1 MRIDAHQHLW
11 AFDAAEYGWIV
22 EGGLDGLRRDF
33 LGPDLDVVLEAH
45 GIDGSVAVQ
54 ARQTEEET
62 RFLLEAAREHPRI
75 LGVVGWVDLAD
86 GQRRGAALERF
97 GADPRFVGV
106 RHIAQDEPDG
116 FLDGGAF
123 RAGVADLAPRGLT
136 YDLLVYE
143 RQLEEALRF
152 VDALPES
159 LPIVLDHI
167 AKPRIA
173 EGALEPWRE
182 RFADLA
188 RRPNVTCKVSG
199 LVTEADHAAWTEG
212 DLRPYL
218 DVALEAFGPSR
229 LMFGSDWPVST
240 LAATYGRWLE
250 TVERWATPLSEEER
264 AALFGGTAAR
274 VYGVGG

>member
-11 AFDAAEYGWIV
+11 AFDEGEYAWIV
-22 EGGLDGLRRDF
+22 EAGLDGLRRDF
-33 LGPDLDVVLEAH
+33 LGPDLDAVLEAH

-62 RFLLEAAREHPRI
+62 RFLLESAREHPRI

-86 GQRRGAALERF
+86 EPAREGALDRF
-97 GADPRFVGV
+97 GADPRLVGV
-106 RHIAQDEPDG
+106 RHVVQDEPEG
-116 FLDGGAF
+116 FLDDAAF
-123 RAGVADLAPRGLT
+123 RAGVARLGARGLV

-152 VDALPES
+152 VDALPAD
-159 LPIVLDHI
+159 LPVVLDHI

-173 EGALEPWRE
+173 DGALEPWRE
-182 RFADLA
+182 RFRDLA

-199 LVTEADHAAWTEG
+199 LVTEADHAAWTEDG
-212 DLRPYL
+212 LRPYL
-218 DVALEAFGPSR
+218 DVALEAFGPGR
-229 LMFGSDWPVST
+229 LMFGSDWPVAT
-240 LAATYGRWLE
+240 LAATYGRWLGV
-250 TVERWATPLSEEER
+250 VEAWAAPLSEEER

>member
-11 AFDAAEYGWIV
+11 AFDEAEYGWIV
-22 EGGLDGLRRDF
+22 EAGLEGLRRDF
-33 LGPDLDVVLEAH
+33 LGADLEALLEAH

-62 RFLLEAAREHPRI
+62 RFLLESARAHPRI

-86 GQRRGAALERF
+86 ERAREDALDRF
-97 GADPRFVGV
+97 GADPLLVGV
-106 RHIAQDEPDG
+106 RHVVQDEPDG
-116 FLDGGAF
+116 FLDHPAF
-123 RAGVADLAPRGLT
+123 RAGVAALGGRGLV

-152 VDALPES
+152 VDALPDG

-173 EGALEPWRE
+173 DGALEPWRE
-182 RFADLA
+182 RFTDLA

-199 LVTEADHAAWTEG
+199 LVTEADHAAWTEDG
-212 DLRPYL
+212 LRPYL
-218 DVALEAFGPSR
+218 DVALEAFGPGR
-229 LMFGSDWPVST
+229 LMFGSDWPVAT
-240 LAATYGRWLE
+240 LAATYGRWLGV
-250 TVERWATPLSEEER
+250 VEAWAAPLSEEER